1 MNSTTTLIIISTPP
15 TLDLEPLELILA
27 MAAFEQAP
35 KVLLLGQGI
44 HYFNKF
50 QQAKKPNGKSPAKVA
65 SALPMYDCEEVFV
78 REQDLEIQGLDRKD
92 LQDFCSL
99 VDNEQ
104 IKHIINQSK
113 HCVNF

>member
-1 MNSTTTLIIISTPP
+1 MTLIIISTPP

-35 KVLLLGQGI
+35 KVLLLGSGI

-50 QQAKKPNGKSPAKVA
+50 QQAKKSNGKSPTKVA
-65 SALPMYDCEEVFV
+65 SALPMYDCEEIFV
-78 REQDLEIQGLDRKD
+78 RKQDLQAQGLDKTD
-92 LQDFCSL
+92 LQDFCEL
-99 VDNEQ
+99 VSNEQ